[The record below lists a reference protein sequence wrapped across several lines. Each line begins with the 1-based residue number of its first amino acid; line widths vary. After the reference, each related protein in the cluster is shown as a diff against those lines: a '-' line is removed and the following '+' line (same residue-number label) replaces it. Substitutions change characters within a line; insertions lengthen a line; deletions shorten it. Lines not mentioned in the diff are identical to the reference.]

1 MIEQSKELV
10 SIIIPVYNTMDYL
23 DRCVTSALCQTHQNT
38 QIILIN
44 DGSTDG
50 CGDKC
55 DEYAARE
62 PRVVVIHQEN
72 AGQSAARNTGLDHA
86 TGQWITFLD
95 SDDYISR
102 YFIEYNLTACLQH
115 DADIAI
121 SEYLVDYD
129 GNLAEDGF
137 KWTNQI
143 ERFSTREALI
153 HHFGKRGALFN
164 VVCSKLYRASI
175 WNDLR
180 FPVGFIWEDLFVSH
194 RMFYNA
200 KTVVVLDAHLYA
212 YYMAPG
218 STMRKPFSLKRLDAL
233 EAWKEGVRFFE
244 QVEQHD
250 FSNIARRVLCNRLF
264 DAYGLCKKQLPDERN
279 IQKQLR
285 DQAIQTYREV
295 RRIRRYIDLSR
306 RRTLAYRIKQLIG
319 RYCPAL
325 YMAMFLR
332 KQTYNL

>member
-1 MIEQSKELV
+1 MNTQSNDLV

-23 DRCVTSALCQTHQNT
+23 DRCIDSALNQTHQNT
-38 QIILIN
+38 QIILVN

-50 CGDKC
+50 SGDRC

-62 PRVVVIHQEN
+62 PRVEVIHQEN
-72 AGQSAARNTGLDHA
+72 GGQSAARNTGLDYA
-86 TGQWITFLD
+86 KGQWITFLD
-95 SDDYISR
+95 SDDYISG
-102 YFIEYNLTACLQH
+102 YFIEYNLAACLQH

-121 SEYLVDYD
+121 SGYLVDYEGD
-129 GNLAEDGF
+129 LEEDSFTG
-137 KWTNQI
+137 TNQI
-143 ERFSTREALI
+143 ERFNTREAVI

-180 FPVGFIWEDLFVSH
+180 FPVGLIWEDLFVSH

-200 KTVVVLDAHLYA
+200 GTVVVLDANLYA

-233 EAWKEGVRFFE
+233 EAWKEGVSFFE
-244 QVEQHD
+244 QVGERD
-250 FSNIARRVLCNRLF
+250 FSDIARRILCNRLF
-264 DAYGLCKKQLPDERN
+264 DAYGICKKQLPDERD
-279 IQKQLR
+279 IHKQLR

-295 RRIRRYIDLSR
+295 RSIRHYIDLSPKR
-306 RRTLAYRIKQLIG
+306 AFAYRIKQITG
-319 RYCPAL
+319 RYLPAL
-325 YMAMFLR
+325 YTLVFLR